1 MSHKTIELPMFFVA
15 GISVRTINQDGHA
28 DKDIGGLWQKFT
40 QEKLADK
47 LEDKEGEE
55 LYCVYTNYEGDH
67 TGYYTAILGCK
78 VTSIEYLPDGFVGK
92 AIAAGKYNVYTPEGK
107 FPANIAATWR
117 HIWATAEDRI
127 YTADFD
133 VYDVAGKNFEDIQSK
148 VYVAVDQA

>member
-67 TGYYTAILGCK
+67 TGYYTAILKKIDHPFGLWREVGDPRNK
-78 VTSIEYLPDGFVGK
+78 IGFRFITLP
-92 AIAAGKYNVYTPEGK
+92 AEQ
-107 FPANIAATWR
+107 
-117 HIWATAEDRI
+117 IW
-127 YTADFD
+127 Y
-133 VYDVAGKNFEDIQSK
+133 Q
-148 VYVAVDQA
+148 